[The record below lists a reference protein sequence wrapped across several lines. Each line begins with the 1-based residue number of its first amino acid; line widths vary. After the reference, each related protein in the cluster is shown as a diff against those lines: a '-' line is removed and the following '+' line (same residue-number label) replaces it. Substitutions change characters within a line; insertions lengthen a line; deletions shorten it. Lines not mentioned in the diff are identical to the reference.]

1 VIIRREDAKH
11 DASMSRFGKMVDN
24 SVVPNT
30 VSYMIVLDTNVIYSA
45 LRSQRGASFRLL
57 EKAIDGGI
65 TFAVSTALIFEYED
79 VLKRN
84 LDKLEFSVVEIDEVL
99 DGLVHLGARFSS
111 HFLWRPFLRDAKDD
125 MILEL
130 AVVSGSSRIITYNI
144 KDFRGSANFSVEV
157 MRPFEYL
164 KKEKLL

>member
-1 VIIRREDAKH
+1 
-11 DASMSRFGKMVDN
+11 MVDMK
-24 SVVPNT
+24 VVPHT
-30 VSYMIVLDTNVIYSA
+30 VLLMIVLDTNVIYSA

-57 EKAIDGGI
+57 EKVIDGGI
-65 TFAVSTALIFEYED
+65 EFAVSTALIFEYED

-84 LDKLEFSVVEIDEVL
+84 LDKLEFSFAEIEEIL
-99 DGLVHLGARFSS
+99 DGLVHLGTRFSS

-130 AVVSGSSRIITYNI
+130 AVVSGSGRIITYNI
-144 KDFRGSANFSVEV
+144 KDFSGSAKFSVEA